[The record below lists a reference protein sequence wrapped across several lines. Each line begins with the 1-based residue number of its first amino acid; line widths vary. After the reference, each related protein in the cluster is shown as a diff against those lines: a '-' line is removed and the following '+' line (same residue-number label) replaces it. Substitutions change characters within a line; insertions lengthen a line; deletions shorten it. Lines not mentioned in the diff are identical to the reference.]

1 KTVLGAL
8 AGLTGFVVTAL
19 ALQELDPLR
28 GVPDVKAQVH
38 RARMDRAANVVF
50 FGSSLTRRGLN
61 PAVFDQRLA
70 GAGIASHAFN
80 CGVDGMT
87 MPEILFLVDLVLRDL
102 SEVKCVVLEASPV
115 RNPPPAKRHQELSPR
130 DIYWRSG
137 RLTWLALRQSWQR
150 SPAPAKAEAA
160 TRHEMLTSAVQLW
173 FRRFVN
179 LGRIAEFVDLTR
191 SKADD
196 SPAARP
202 SPGALALNLPSDERG
217 FLGVD
222 SKISAKDRSELPKRV
237 GEIPMQWEKA
247 REDTV
252 GAEALTEL
260 ARRLKARGTQL
271 VLVHPPDVKR
281 RPAPYPSLAGEGVM
295 ELNFM
300 DPVRYP
306 ELYSPE
312 HRYDS
317 RHLNREGA
325 TLYSDLL
332 ARELIPI
339 LDRGTL

>member
-1 KTVLGAL
+1 
-8 AGLTGFVVTAL
+8 
-19 ALQELDPLR
+19 
-28 GVPDVKAQVH
+28 
-38 RARMDRAANVVF
+38 
-50 FGSSLTRRGLN
+50 
-61 PAVFDQRLA
+61 
-70 GAGIASHAFN
+70 
-80 CGVDGMT
+80 
-87 MPEILFLVDLVLRDL
+87 
-102 SEVKCVVLEASPV
+102 
-115 RNPPPAKRHQELSPR
+115 
-130 DIYWRSG
+130 
-137 RLTWLALRQSWQR
+137 
-150 SPAPAKAEAA
+150 
-160 TRHEMLTSAVQLW
+160 
-173 FRRFVN
+173 
-179 LGRIAEFVDLTR
+179 
-191 SKADD
+191 
-196 SPAARP
+196 
-202 SPGALALNLPSDERG
+202 LNLPSDERG